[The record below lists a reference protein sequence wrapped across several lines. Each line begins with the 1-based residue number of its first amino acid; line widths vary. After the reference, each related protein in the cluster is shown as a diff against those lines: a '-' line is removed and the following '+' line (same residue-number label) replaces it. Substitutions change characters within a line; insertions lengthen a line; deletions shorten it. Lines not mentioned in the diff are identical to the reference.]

1 MSLGGAEEIRDGR
14 VRRGARNREAI
25 VEALFELIGEGT
37 IQPTAEQVAE
47 RAGVRVRT
55 VFRHFD
61 DMAGLM
67 AELDRRIRVE
77 VMPLLQ
83 WEPTGDV
90 ESRTRELVHHRIAA
104 FERAAPYKRA
114 GDAQRWRRDYLQTQ
128 HENLVRQLRQ
138 ALFVVLPELRE
149 APSDVQAA
157 FELVVSWEAWTRL
170 RLDQNLGIERARAAM
185 ECAALAV
192 VARLDR

>member
-1 MSLGGAEEIRDGR
+1 MSLGGAEEISDGR

-25 VEALFELIGEGT
+25 VEALFELIGEGV

-61 DMAGLM
+61 DMAGLN
-67 AELDRRIRVE
+67 AELDRRIRSE
-77 VMPLLQ
+77 VMPLLK

-90 ESRTRELVHHRIAA
+90 AARTRELVQHRAAA
-104 FERAAPYKRA
+104 FERAAPYKRS

-128 HENLVRQLRQ
+128 HETLVRELRRS
-138 ALFVVLPELRE
+138 LFVVLPELRD
-149 APSDVQAA
+149 ADDDLQAA
-157 FELVVSWEAWTRL
+157 FELVVSFEAWMRL
-170 RLDQNLGIERARAAM
+170 RHDQRLGTERAQAAM
-185 ECAALAV
+185 ETAALAV
-192 VARLDR
+192 VSRLDA